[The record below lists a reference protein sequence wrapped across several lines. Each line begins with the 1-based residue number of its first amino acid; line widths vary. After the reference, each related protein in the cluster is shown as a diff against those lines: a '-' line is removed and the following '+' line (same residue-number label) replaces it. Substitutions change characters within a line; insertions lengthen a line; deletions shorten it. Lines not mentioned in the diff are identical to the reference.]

1 MQRVKPV
8 ITIRGAS
15 LILLKLYIS
24 SLNTSGSS
32 EAPPDIRR
40 KPIPITKI
48 DKTNSLY
55 LLLLN
60 KKSLI
65 VLIWHHQLMGST
77 FSWQFK
83 PKLRPIATS
92 HRDGQ
97 LSTLV
102 QKKFGL
108 DPLLRKKNN
117 PTFLIKNI
125 SNTVKKGDC
134 IYITPD
140 APHGPPKKINTS
152 IFKLCQKFDLNI
164 AILSFHTNKYFRI
177 NSWDKLKVPL
187 PFSKGIYLWGN
198 KIISSKDF
206 KNETDF
212 NKKITDELNKNS
224 ESIHDY
230 F

>member
-1 MQRVKPV
+1 MLKRLSKNNFFLQIFANLVFL
-8 ITIRGAS
+8 S
-15 LILLKLYIS
+15 LWIIKS
-24 SLNTSGSS
+24 TSNWNGVN
-32 EAPPDIRR
+32 EQIIE
-40 KPIPITKI
+40 KE
-48 DKTNSLY
+48 
-55 LLLLN
+55 LN
-60 KKSLI
+60 KKKTLI
-65 VLIWHHQLMGST
+65 VLIWHYQLMGST
-77 FSWQFK
+77 FSWKFK

-108 DPLLRKKNN
+108 DPLLRKKDN

-125 SNTVKKGDC
+125 SKAVQNGDC

-164 AILSFHTNKYFRI
+164 AILSFHTNRYFRI
-177 NSWDKLKVPL
+177 NSWDKLKIPL

-198 KIISSKDF
+198 EIIQSKEF
-206 KNETDF
+206 KNEIDF
-212 NKKITDELNKNS
+212 NKKISDELNKNS
-224 ESIHDY
+224 ERINDY

>member
-1 MQRVKPV
+1 MLKRLSKNNFFLQ
-8 ITIRGAS
+8 IFAS
-15 LILLKLYIS
+15 LVFL
-24 SLNTSGSS
+24 SLWIIKTTSNWNGVN
-32 EAPPDIRR
+32 EEIIE
-40 KPIPITKI
+40 KELTKK
-48 DKTNSLY
+48 KT
-55 LLLLN
+55 
-60 KKSLI
+60 LI

-77 FSWQFK
+77 FSWKFN

-108 DPLLRKKNN
+108 DPLLRKKDN

-125 SNTVKKGDC
+125 SKAVQNGDC

-140 APHGPPKKINTS
+140 APHGPPKKINTN

-177 NSWDKLKVPL
+177 NSWDKLKIPL

-198 KIISSKDF
+198 NIIQSKEF
-206 KNETDF
+206 KNEIEF
-212 NKKITDELNKNS
+212 NKKISDELNKNS
-224 ESIHDY
+224 ERIYDY

>member
-1 MQRVKPV
+1 MLKRLSKNSFFLQ
-8 ITIRGAS
+8 IFAS
-15 LILLKLYIS
+15 LVFL
-24 SLNTSGSS
+24 SLWIIKSTSNWNGVN
-32 EAPPDIRR
+32 EEIIE
-40 KPIPITKI
+40 KELIKK
-48 DKTNSLY
+48 KTLV
-55 LLLLN
+55 
-60 KKSLI
+60 

-77 FSWQFK
+77 FSWKFK

-108 DPLLRKKNN
+108 DPLLRKKDN

-125 SNTVKKGDC
+125 SKAVQNGDC

-164 AILSFHTNKYFRI
+164 AILSFHTNRYFRI
-177 NSWDKLKVPL
+177 NSWDKLKIPL

-198 KIISSKDF
+198 KIIQSKKF
-206 KNETDF
+206 KNEIDF
-212 NKKITDELNKNS
+212 NKKISDELNKNS
-224 ESIHDY
+224 ERINDY

>member
-1 MQRVKPV
+1 MLKRLSKNNFFLNIFANLVFL
-8 ITIRGAS
+8 S
-15 LILLKLYIS
+15 LWIIKF
-24 SLNTSGSS
+24 TSKWDSIN
-32 EAPPDIRR
+32 EEIIE
-40 KPIPITKI
+40 KELIK
-48 DKTNSLY
+48 
-55 LLLLN
+55 

-77 FSWQFK
+77 FSWKFK
-83 PKLRPIATS
+83 SKLRPIATS

-117 PTFLIKNI
+117 PAFLIKNI
-125 SNTVKKGDC
+125 SKAVQNGDC

-140 APHGPPKKINTS
+140 APHGPPQKINTS
-152 IFKLCQKFDLNI
+152 IFKLCKKFNLNI

-177 NSWDKLKVPL
+177 NSWDKLKIPL
-187 PFSKGIYLWGN
+187 PFSKGVYLWGN
-198 KIISSKDF
+198 EIIKSKDF
-206 KNETDF
+206 ENETDF
-212 NKKITDELNKNS
+212 NKKISNELDKNS
-224 ESIHDY
+224 DNIYDY

>member
-1 MQRVKPV
+1 MLKRLSKNYFFLN
-8 ITIRGAS
+8 IFANLAFLS
-15 LILLKLYIS
+15 LWIIKS
-24 SLNTSGSS
+24 TSKWDGIN
-32 EAPPDIRR
+32 EEIIE
-40 KPIPITKI
+40 KELIK
-48 DKTNSLY
+48 
-55 LLLLN
+55 

-77 FSWQFK
+77 FSWKFK

-108 DPLLRKKNN
+108 DPLLRKKDS

-125 SNTVKKGDC
+125 SRAVQNGDC

-152 IFKLCQKFDLNI
+152 IFKLCQKFNLNI
-164 AILSFHTNKYFRI
+164 AILAFHTNKYFQI
-177 NSWDKLKVPL
+177 NSWDKLKIPL

-198 KIISSKDF
+198 EIIKSKDF
-206 KNETDF
+206 DNEKDF
-212 NKKITDELNKNS
+212 NKKISNELNKNS
-224 ESIHDY
+224 ENIYDY

>member
-1 MQRVKPV
+1 MLKILSKNNFFLNIFANLVFL
-8 ITIRGAS
+8 S
-15 LILLKLYIS
+15 LWIIKS
-24 SLNTSGSS
+24 TSNWNGVN
-32 EAPPDIRR
+32 E
-40 KPIPITKI
+40 KI
-48 DKTNSLY
+48 IEKELIKKKT
-55 LLLLN
+55 
-60 KKSLI
+60 LI

-77 FSWQFK
+77 FSWKFK

-108 DPLLRKKNN
+108 DPLLRKKDN

-125 SNTVKKGDC
+125 SKAVQNGDC

-164 AILSFHTNKYFRI
+164 AILAFHTNRYFRI
-177 NSWDKLKVPL
+177 NSWDKLKIPL

-198 KIISSKDF
+198 EIIQTKEF
-206 KNETDF
+206 KNEIEF
-212 NKKITDELNKNS
+212 NKKISDELNKNS
-224 ESIHDY
+224 ERINDY

>member
-1 MQRVKPV
+1 MLKRLSKNNFFLQ
-8 ITIRGAS
+8 IFAS
-15 LILLKLYIS
+15 LVFL
-24 SLNTSGSS
+24 SLWIIKSTSNWNGAN
-32 EAPPDIRR
+32 EEIIE
-40 KPIPITKI
+40 KELTKK
-48 DKTNSLY
+48 KT
-55 LLLLN
+55 
-60 KKSLI
+60 LI

-77 FSWQFK
+77 FSWKFK

-108 DPLLRKKNN
+108 DPLLRKKDN

-125 SNTVKKGDC
+125 SKAVQNGDC

-140 APHGPPKKINTS
+140 APHGPPKKINTN

-177 NSWDKLKVPL
+177 NSWDKLKIPL

-198 KIISSKDF
+198 NIIQSKEF
-206 KNETDF
+206 KNEIDF
-212 NKKITDELNKNS
+212 NKKISDELNKNS
-224 ESIHDY
+224 ERIYDY

>member
-1 MQRVKPV
+1 MLKRLSNHKFF
-8 ITIRGAS
+8 
-15 LILLKLYIS
+15 LKLFANFVFLSLWIIKATS
-24 SLNTSGSS
+24 SWRGINEEIIKNELS
-32 EAPPDIRR
+32 
-40 KPIPITKI
+40 
-48 DKTNSLY
+48 
-55 LLLLN
+55 N

-77 FSWQFK
+77 FSWKFK
-83 PKLRPIATS
+83 SKLRPISTS

-108 DPLLRKKNN
+108 DPLLRKKDN

-125 SNTVKKGDC
+125 SNAVQNGDC

-140 APHGPPKKINTS
+140 APHGPPKKINTN
-152 IFKLCQKFDLNI
+152 IYKLCQKFNLNI
-164 AILSFHTNKYFRI
+164 AILSFHTNKYFRL
-177 NSWDKLKVPL
+177 NSWDKLKIPL

-198 KIISSKDF
+198 EIIRPEDY
-206 KNETDF
+206 KNEIDF
-212 NKKITDELNKNS
+212 NLKITNELNNNS
-224 ESIHDY
+224 EKINDY

>member
-1 MQRVKPV
+1 MLKRLSKNNFFLNIFANLVFL
-8 ITIRGAS
+8 S
-15 LILLKLYIS
+15 LWIIKS
-24 SLNTSGSS
+24 TSNWNGVN
-32 EAPPDIRR
+32 EEIIE
-40 KPIPITKI
+40 KELIKK
-48 DKTNSLY
+48 KT
-55 LLLLN
+55 
-60 KKSLI
+60 LI

-77 FSWQFK
+77 FSWKFK

-108 DPLLRKKNN
+108 DPLLRKKDN

-125 SNTVKKGDC
+125 SKAVQNGDC

-164 AILSFHTNKYFRI
+164 AILSFHTNRYFRI
-177 NSWDKLKVPL
+177 NSWDKLKIPL

-198 KIISSKDF
+198 EIIHSKDF
-206 KNETDF
+206 KNEKDF
-212 NKKITDELNKNS
+212 NKKISNELDKNS
-224 ESIHDY
+224 ENIYDY

>member
-1 MQRVKPV
+1 MLKRLSKNNFFLQ
-8 ITIRGAS
+8 IFAS
-15 LILLKLYIS
+15 LVFL
-24 SLNTSGSS
+24 SLWIIKSTSNWNGVN
-32 EAPPDIRR
+32 EEIIE
-40 KPIPITKI
+40 KELTKK
-48 DKTNSLY
+48 KT
-55 LLLLN
+55 
-60 KKSLI
+60 LI

-77 FSWQFK
+77 FSWKFK

-108 DPLLRKKNN
+108 DPLLRKKDN

-125 SNTVKKGDC
+125 SKAVQNGDC

-140 APHGPPKKINTS
+140 APHGPPKKINTN

-177 NSWDKLKVPL
+177 NSWDKLKIPL

-198 KIISSKDF
+198 NIIQSNEF
-206 KNETDF
+206 KNEIDF
-212 NKKITDELNKNS
+212 NKKISDELNKNS
-224 ESIHDY
+224 ERIYDY

>member
-1 MQRVKPV
+1 MLKRLSKNNFFLNLFANLVFL
-8 ITIRGAS
+8 S
-15 LILLKLYIS
+15 LWIIKS
-24 SLNTSGSS
+24 TSNWKGMN
-32 EAPPDIRR
+32 EQIIE
-40 KPIPITKI
+40 KELTKK
-48 DKTNSLY
+48 KT
-55 LLLLN
+55 
-60 KKSLI
+60 LI

-77 FSWQFK
+77 FSWKFK

-108 DPLLRKKNN
+108 DPLLRKKDN
-117 PTFLIKNI
+117 PTYLIKNI
-125 SNTVKKGDC
+125 SKAVQNGDC

-140 APHGPPKKINTS
+140 APHGPPKKINTN

-164 AILSFHTNKYFRI
+164 AILSFHTNRYFRI
-177 NSWDKLKVPL
+177 NSWDKLKIPL

-198 KIISSKDF
+198 EIVQSKEF
-206 KNETDF
+206 KNEIDF
-212 NKKITDELNKNS
+212 NKKISDELNKNS
-224 ESIHDY
+224 ERINDY

>member
-1 MQRVKPV
+1 MLKRLSKNNFFLNLFANLVFL
-8 ITIRGAS
+8 S
-15 LILLKLYIS
+15 LWIIKS
-24 SLNTSGSS
+24 TSNWKG
-32 EAPPDIRR
+32 ENEQIIE
-40 KPIPITKI
+40 KELTKK
-48 DKTNSLY
+48 KT
-55 LLLLN
+55 
-60 KKSLI
+60 LI

-77 FSWQFK
+77 FSWKFK

-108 DPLLRKKNN
+108 DPLLRKKDN

-125 SNTVKKGDC
+125 SKAVQNGDC

-140 APHGPPKKINTS
+140 APHGPPKKINTN

-164 AILSFHTNKYFRI
+164 AILSFHTNRYFRI
-177 NSWDKLKVPL
+177 NSWDKLKIPL

-198 KIISSKDF
+198 EIIQSKEF
-206 KNETDF
+206 KNEIDF
-212 NKKITDELNKNS
+212 NKKISDELNKNS
-224 ESIHDY
+224 ERINDY

>member
-1 MQRVKPV
+1 MLKKLSKKNFFLQ
-8 ITIRGAS
+8 IFAS
-15 LILLKLYIS
+15 LVFL
-24 SLNTSGSS
+24 SLWIIKSTSNWNGVN
-32 EAPPDIRR
+32 EEIIE
-40 KPIPITKI
+40 KELTKK
-48 DKTNSLY
+48 KT
-55 LLLLN
+55 
-60 KKSLI
+60 LI

-77 FSWQFK
+77 FSWKFK

-108 DPLLRKKNN
+108 DPLLRKKDN

-125 SNTVKKGDC
+125 SKAVQNGDC

-140 APHGPPKKINTS
+140 APHGPPKKINTN

-164 AILSFHTNKYFRI
+164 AILSFHTNKYFQI
-177 NSWDKLKVPL
+177 NSWDKLKIPL

-198 KIISSKDF
+198 NIIQSKEF
-206 KNETDF
+206 KNEIDF
-212 NKKITDELNKNS
+212 NKKILDELNKNS
-224 ESIHDY
+224 ERIYDY

>member
-1 MQRVKPV
+1 MLKRLSKNNFFLNIFANLVFL
-8 ITIRGAS
+8 S
-15 LILLKLYIS
+15 LWIIKS
-24 SLNTSGSS
+24 TSKWDGIN
-32 EAPPDIRR
+32 EEMIE
-40 KPIPITKI
+40 KELIK
-48 DKTNSLY
+48 
-55 LLLLN
+55 

-77 FSWQFK
+77 FSWKFK

-117 PTFLIKNI
+117 PTYLIKNI
-125 SNTVKKGDC
+125 SKAVQNGDR

-152 IFKLCQKFDLNI
+152 IFKLCQKFNLNI

-177 NSWDKLKVPL
+177 NSWDKLKIPL

-198 KIISSKDF
+198 EIIQSKDF
-206 KNETDF
+206 ENEKDF
-212 NKKITDELNKNS
+212 NKKILNELDKNS
-224 ESIHDY
+224 ENIYDY

>member
-1 MQRVKPV
+1 MLKRLSKNSFFLQ
-8 ITIRGAS
+8 IFAS
-15 LILLKLYIS
+15 LVFL
-24 SLNTSGSS
+24 SLWIIKSTSNWNGVN
-32 EAPPDIRR
+32 EEIIE
-40 KPIPITKI
+40 KELIKK
-48 DKTNSLY
+48 KTLV
-55 LLLLN
+55 
-60 KKSLI
+60 

-77 FSWQFK
+77 FSWKFK

-108 DPLLRKKNN
+108 DPLLRKKDN

-125 SNTVKKGDC
+125 SKAVQNGDC

-164 AILSFHTNKYFRI
+164 AILSFHTNRYFRI
-177 NSWDKLKVPL
+177 NSWDKLKIPL

-198 KIISSKDF
+198 KIIQSKEF
-206 KNETDF
+206 KNEIDF
-212 NKKITDELNKNS
+212 NKKISDELNKNS
-224 ESIHDY
+224 ERINDY

>member
-1 MQRVKPV
+1 MLKKLSKNKFFFH
-8 ITIRGAS
+8 IFAFLIFIS
-15 LILLKLYIS
+15 LKIIKV
-24 SLNTSGSS
+24 TSNWKGVN
-32 EAPPDIRR
+32 EEI
-40 KPIPITKI
+40 I
-48 DKTNSLY
+48 DKE
-55 LLLLN
+55 LLN

-65 VLIWHHQLMGST
+65 ILIWHHQLMGST
-77 FSWQFK
+77 FSWKFK

-108 DPLLRKKNN
+108 DPLLRKKDS

-125 SNTVKKGDC
+125 SKAVQNGDC

-152 IFKLCQKFDLNI
+152 IFKLCQKFHLNI
-164 AILSFHTNKYFRI
+164 AILTFHTNKYFQI
-177 NSWDKLKVPL
+177 NSWDKLKIPL

-198 KIISSKDF
+198 EIIKSKDF
-206 KNETDF
+206 DNEKDF
-212 NKKITDELNKNS
+212 NKKISNELNKNS
-224 ESIHDY
+224 ENIYDY

>member
-1 MQRVKPV
+1 MLKRLSKNIFFLNIFANLVFLSLWIVKSTSRWNG
-8 ITIRGAS
+8 INEDI
-15 LILLKLYIS
+15 IEKE
-24 SLNTSGSS
+24 LN
-32 EAPPDIRR
+32 
-40 KPIPITKI
+40 
-48 DKTNSLY
+48 
-55 LLLLN
+55 N

-65 VLIWHHQLMGST
+65 VLIWHYQLMGST
-77 FSWQFK
+77 FSWRFK

-108 DPLLRKKNN
+108 DPLLRKKDN

-125 SNTVKKGDC
+125 SKAVKNGDC

-140 APHGPPKKINTS
+140 APHGPPKKINTN

-164 AILSFHTNKYFRI
+164 AILSFHTNEYFRI
-177 NSWDKLKVPL
+177 NSWDKLKIPL

-198 KIISSKDF
+198 KIIQSKDF

-212 NKKITDELNKNS
+212 NKKISNELNKNS
-224 ESIHDY
+224 KKIYDY

>member
-1 MQRVKPV
+1 MLKRLSKNNFFLNLFANLVFL
-8 ITIRGAS
+8 S
-15 LILLKLYIS
+15 LWIIKS
-24 SLNTSGSS
+24 TSNWKGVN
-32 EAPPDIRR
+32 EQIIE
-40 KPIPITKI
+40 KELTKK
-48 DKTNSLY
+48 KT
-55 LLLLN
+55 
-60 KKSLI
+60 LI

-77 FSWQFK
+77 FSWKFK

-108 DPLLRKKNN
+108 DPLLRKKDN

-125 SNTVKKGDC
+125 SKAVQNEDC

-140 APHGPPKKINTS
+140 APHGPPKKINTN

-164 AILSFHTNKYFRI
+164 AILSFHTNRHFRI
-177 NSWDKLKVPL
+177 NSWDKLKIPL

-198 KIISSKDF
+198 EIIQSKEF
-206 KNETDF
+206 KNEIDF
-212 NKKITDELNKNS
+212 NKKISDELNKNS
-224 ESIHDY
+224 ERINDY

>member
-1 MQRVKPV
+1 MLKRLSKNNFFLNIFANLVFL
-8 ITIRGAS
+8 S
-15 LILLKLYIS
+15 LWIIKS
-24 SLNTSGSS
+24 TSKWDSIN
-32 EAPPDIRR
+32 EEIIE
-40 KPIPITKI
+40 KELIK
-48 DKTNSLY
+48 
-55 LLLLN
+55 

-65 VLIWHHQLMGST
+65 ILIWHHQLMGST
-77 FSWQFK
+77 FSWKFK

-108 DPLLRKKNN
+108 DPLLRKKDN

-125 SNTVKKGDC
+125 SKAVQNGDC

-152 IFKLCQKFDLNI
+152 IFKLCQKFNLNI

-177 NSWDKLKVPL
+177 NSWDKLKIPL
-187 PFSKGIYLWGN
+187 PFSKGVYLWGN
-198 KIISSKDF
+198 EIIQSKNF
-206 KNETDF
+206 ENEIDF
-212 NKKITDELNKNS
+212 NNKISNELNKNS
-224 ESIHDY
+224 ENIYDY

>member
-1 MQRVKPV
+1 MLKRLSKNNFFLNLFANLVFL
-8 ITIRGAS
+8 S
-15 LILLKLYIS
+15 LWIIKS
-24 SLNTSGSS
+24 TSNWKGVN
-32 EAPPDIRR
+32 EQIIE
-40 KPIPITKI
+40 KELTKK
-48 DKTNSLY
+48 KT
-55 LLLLN
+55 
-60 KKSLI
+60 LI

-77 FSWQFK
+77 FSWKFK

-108 DPLLRKKNN
+108 DPLLRKKDN

-125 SNTVKKGDC
+125 SKAVQNEDC

-140 APHGPPKKINTS
+140 APHGPPKKINTN

-164 AILSFHTNKYFRI
+164 AILSFHTNRYFRI
-177 NSWDKLKVPL
+177 NSWDKLKIPL

-198 KIISSKDF
+198 EIIQSKEY
-206 KNETDF
+206 KNEIDF
-212 NKKITDELNKNS
+212 NKKISDELNKNS
-224 ESIHDY
+224 KRINDY

>member
-1 MQRVKPV
+1 M
-8 ITIRGAS
+8 
-15 LILLKLYIS
+15 LKRLS
-24 SLNTSGSS
+24 KNNFFLNLFANLVFLPLWIIKFTSNWKGVN
-32 EAPPDIRR
+32 EQIIE
-40 KPIPITKI
+40 KELTKK
-48 DKTNSLY
+48 KT
-55 LLLLN
+55 
-60 KKSLI
+60 LI

-77 FSWQFK
+77 FSWKFK

-108 DPLLRKKNN
+108 DPLLRKKDN

-125 SNTVKKGDC
+125 SKAVQNGDC

-140 APHGPPKKINTS
+140 APHGPPKKINTN

-164 AILSFHTNKYFRI
+164 AILSFHTNRYFRI
-177 NSWDKLKVPL
+177 NSWDKLKIPL

-198 KIISSKDF
+198 EIIQSKEF
-206 KNETDF
+206 KNEIDF
-212 NKKITDELNKNS
+212 NKKISDELNKNS
-224 ESIHDY
+224 ERINDY

>member
-1 MQRVKPV
+1 MLKRLSKNNFFLNIFANLVFL
-8 ITIRGAS
+8 S
-15 LILLKLYIS
+15 LWIIKS
-24 SLNTSGSS
+24 TSKWDSIN
-32 EAPPDIRR
+32 EEIIE
-40 KPIPITKI
+40 KELIK
-48 DKTNSLY
+48 
-55 LLLLN
+55 

-65 VLIWHHQLMGST
+65 ILIWHHQLMGST
-77 FSWQFK
+77 FSWKFK

-108 DPLLRKKNN
+108 DPLLRKKDN

-125 SNTVKKGDC
+125 SKAVQNGDC

-152 IFKLCQKFDLNI
+152 IFKLCQKYNLNI

-177 NSWDKLKVPL
+177 NSWDKLKIPL

-198 KIISSKDF
+198 EIIHSKDF
-206 KNETDF
+206 KNEKDF
-212 NKKITDELNKNS
+212 NKKISNELDKNS
-224 ESIHDY
+224 ENIYDY

>member
-1 MQRVKPV
+1 MLKRLSKNNFFLQ
-8 ITIRGAS
+8 IFAS
-15 LILLKLYIS
+15 LVFL
-24 SLNTSGSS
+24 SLWIIKTTSNWNGVN
-32 EAPPDIRR
+32 EEIIE
-40 KPIPITKI
+40 KELTKK
-48 DKTNSLY
+48 KTF
-55 LLLLN
+55 
-60 KKSLI
+60 I

-77 FSWQFK
+77 FSWKFK

-108 DPLLRKKNN
+108 DPLLRKKDN

-125 SNTVKKGDC
+125 SKAVQNGDC

-140 APHGPPKKINTS
+140 APHGPPKKINTN

-177 NSWDKLKVPL
+177 NSWDKLKIPL

-198 KIISSKDF
+198 NIIQSKEF
-206 KNETDF
+206 KNEIEF
-212 NKKITDELNKNS
+212 NKKISDELNKNS
-224 ESIHDY
+224 ERIYDY